1 SQSINKTM
9 PQQYPVVTAS
19 AQNDSIGAVTQAIA
33 TSPLDGSGD
42 RMTRSELSKIVEKRD
57 RNASLSKPAKSAPPP
72 AILSGSELDDLEK
85 AIRDLEEKYESAEPS
100 KTTQAKDP
108 FDPDVFNRKFR

>member
-1 SQSINKTM
+1 
-9 PQQYPVVTAS
+9 
-19 AQNDSIGAVTQAIA
+19 
-33 TSPLDGSGD
+33 
-42 RMTRSELSKIVEKRD
+42 
-57 RNASLSKPAKSAPPP
+57 
-72 AILSGSELDDLEK
+72 LSGSELDDLEK